1 MKSQCYI
8 VLFQCYTRAPIP
20 DVSHCMPN
28 RRLYIRQYSVGR
40 HLYKEKLSVILI
52 IRNYWMELALI

>member
-1 MKSQCYI
+1 MKSQY
-8 VLFQCYTRAPIP
+8 LPIP
-20 DVSHCMPN
+20 DVSHCTLNP
-28 RRLYIRQYSVGR
+28 RLYIRQYSVGR